1 MKKWKDLLNLIIRKL
16 FAKKPRKLN
25 MQDYRLLFLLALI
38 PLAGCTSTYAKYERF
53 AEDGKTPT
61 SSLSVHRRTL
71 GSKVSMPKVTFNSD
85 GSVTMEG
92 YTNDGGNG
100 IVASSVE
107 AACKGAV
114 KGAIGK

>member
-1 MKKWKDLLNLIIRKL
+1 MKWIMMI
-16 FAKKPRKLN
+16 
-25 MQDYRLLFLLALI
+25 LLAGMVS
-38 PLAGCTSTYAKYERF
+38 GCTATYAKYQRF

-61 SSLSVHRRTL
+61 SSLSVNRRTF
-71 GSKVSMPKVTFNSD
+71 GSKVSMPKVTFNPD

-100 IVASSVE
+100 IVAGAVE

-114 KGAIGK
+114 KGAVGK